1 MAFANTCLHAPAL
14 PEVRMDNT
22 APAPAAHGDADSS
35 LLEGLFQLAV
45 NGQTQGWEFDQINHE
60 VYARLLSTYGVDGK
74 KAA

>member
-1 MAFANTCLHAPAL
+1 
-14 PEVRMDNT
+14 MDNT
-22 APAPAAHGDADSS
+22 APAPTAAHGDADSS

-45 NGQTQGWEFDQINHE
+45 NGQTQGWELDQIDNE